1 MNIQMRKKTK
11 IIITQMKIKVI
22 YIKLSVKRKQQK
34 MILMTI
40 GKMTKMILMII
51 IQDLM
56 LIKNQK
62 NIHMIIMLSLWI
74 SEKLDK

>member
-1 MNIQMRKKTK
+1 MRKKTK

-62 NIHMIIMLSLWI
+62 NIHMIIMLNL
-74 SEKLDK
+74 